1 MYEVSVVIPNYNGS
15 KYLPE
20 CLNALLKQT
29 FTNFE
34 TILVDNG
41 SEDDSVRIIQTD
53 FSWVKLIR
61 LPENL
66 GFCKAVNEGIYAS
79 KAPYVILLNNDT
91 KVDENFVAEL
101 LAGIKRNKKRF
112 SCQAKMI
119 QYGNHQLMDDAGN
132 YYNALGWA
140 FARGK
145 GKPVEKYDKEKK
157 VFSCCGGAAIYR
169 KSVFQEIG
177 YFDEAH
183 FAYLEDADIGYRAR
197 IFGYQNVYTPKAK
210 VYHVGSG
217 TSGSRYNLFKVRYSS
232 RNNVYLIYKNM
243 PLVQKLINLP
253 FLMIGFG
260 VKLAFFAA
268 KGYGKEYAVG
278 ILKGLRL
285 CSRDK
290 KFPFY
295 RKNILNY
302 LKIQFELWINI
313 IRRFAD

>member
-1 MYEVSVVIPNYNGS
+1 MHEVSVVIPNYNGS

-101 LAGIKRNKKRF
+101 LAGIKRSKKRF

-145 GKPVEKYDKEKK
+145 GKSVEKYDKEKK

-260 VKLAFFAA
+260 VKLAFFTA